1 MAQAPRPGACMQG
14 DRESRGFRGTWVT
27 ALGGALACGALL
39 AAATPGER
47 PLDELLEEVREAGD
61 DVDPGVFD
69 EIGAHLDLD
78 GFRTLQQAVV
88 LVIDPD
94 LLQRAYGQFV
104 GFRDTDLELG
114 VVEWLNEHANAG
126 HFSSRRQAATRALC
140 GFGGDALKEMRAIL
154 EGNSDQACRQ
164 IAIGGLVPMIQAQ
177 RTPEALTQFLAWYR
191 VGISGSRETAL
202 RTIGV
207 FRSKECLKVLERAL
221 GDKATSAQTKALV
234 LGALGAME
242 SERAIELVEAELDSN
257 HPMVS
262 LAAIRALTQAG
273 LRGHEHVLRRLERSR
288 EPAVRREALIAQSAF
303 AAGEAWERR
312 VNAALHSR
320 DHALRMG
327 AAIALERIGSVAA
340 MEALHGLLD
349 DPSHLVRAEVIEC
362 VARLRRPDSVALLVD
377 NLAGETMRLQRRTCE
392 ILVGLTG
399 LELGLN
405 ARRWQS
411 WWAAEGESFE
421 LPSPEELAAAR
432 ERRTRR
438 QSLENRTV
446 AAFYGISIDSD
457 RLCFVLDVSGSMEGD
472 RLTLLREEMTRTLE
486 RFDDGGRFNV
496 ILFSDQVRKWKG
508 KLVEMDERSRASARR
523 TIRGMR
529 AGGGTA
535 LFDGLEEGLEDVE
548 VDTIILLSDG
558 MPSVGR
564 IQGTEQILDEINRRN
579 ALRRVVIHTVSV
591 GGSSGLLRR
600 LAEASGGAY
609 REVR

>member
-1 MAQAPRPGACMQG
+1 MQG
-14 DRESRGFRGTWVT
+14 DRESRGFRGAWVA
-27 ALGGALACGALL
+27 ALGGAFACGALL

-88 LVIDPD
+88 LVIDPG

-114 VVEWLNEHANAG
+114 VVEWLNEQANAG
-126 HFSSRRQAATRALC
+126 RYSGRRQAATRALC
-140 GFGGDALKEMRAIL
+140 GFGGDALEEMRAIL
-154 EGNSDQACRQ
+154 AGHADQACRR

-177 RTPEALTQFLAWYR
+177 RTPAALTEFLAWYR
-191 VGISGSRETAL
+191 VGISGTRETGL

-207 FRSKECLKVLERAL
+207 FRSKACLEVLEDAL
-221 GDKATSAQTKALV
+221 RDKTTPAETKALV
-234 LGALGAME
+234 LGALGAMKIG
-242 SERAIELVEAELDSN
+242 RAIELVEAELDSR
-257 HPMVS
+257 HPTVS
-262 LAAIRALTQAG
+262 LAAIRALTEAG
-273 LRGHEHVLRRLERSR
+273 LRSHESILRRLERSR
-288 EPAVRREALIAQSAF
+288 EPSVRREALIAQSIF
-303 AAGEAWERR
+303 ASGEAWEQR
-312 VNAALHSR
+312 VDNALRSR

-327 AAIALERIGSVAA
+327 AAIALERMGSAA
-340 MEALHGLLD
+340 AIEALHGLLD
-349 DPSHLVRAEVIEC
+349 DPSHLVRGEVIEC
-362 VARLRRPDSVALLVD
+362 IGRLRGPDSVLL
-377 NLAGETMRLQRRTCE
+377 LIGGLSGETLRLQRRICE
-392 ILVGLTG
+392 ILEDLTG
-399 LELGLN
+399 LALGRK

-411 WWAAEGESFE
+411 WWAAEGAAFE
-421 LPSPEELAAAR
+421 LPSLEELADAR
-432 ERRTRR
+432 EQRARR
-438 QSLENRTV
+438 QNLENRTV

-457 RLCFVLDVSGSMEGD
+457 RLCFVLDVSGSMGGD

-496 ILFSDQVRKWKG
+496 IFFSDQVRKWKG
-508 KLVEMDERSRASARR
+508 KLVEMDVRSRASARR

-535 LFDGLEEGLEDVE
+535 LFDGLEQGLEDVE

-579 ALRRVVIHTVSV
+579 ALRRVVIHTISV

-600 LAEASGGAY
+600 LAEASGGVY